1 MSADPGAPAFEEC
14 FLRVMAATATLR
26 RPPSWAARRRRTP
39 QAAAGF
45 ALVLARPRLL
55 VRPLAH
61 LLGLVVLLTVAAI
74 AVFNRTGGLPSQVT
88 EDAAALETAAL
99 DTPESALADDADA
112 IDQAVLAQP
121 LEDSTSPQTT
131 PKLRSYT
138 VQEGDTLSIVAA
150 SFALTNETLIWA
162 NELADPD
169 LLLVG
174 SKLVIPR
181 AVGILH
187 HVRPG
192 DTLADLADFYSS
204 DIQRTIEVNDLEPPF
219 MIVVGERLL
228 LPDGKMP
235 PRGLGESDAQTNEGS
250 TSAAST
256 ESARSRPLP
265 YPSGAT
271 ADQARFILSVVEAA
285 RASQRDNGIPA
296 SVSIAQAILESF
308 WGSSRLSRE
317 HNNYF
322 GIKAKERPGS
332 AGVTWFNVW
341 EVIGG
346 ANVTQRQPFRAYK
359 TMGDSFVDHGRFF
372 HQNWRYAA
380 ALAARADPRQFAR
393 EINRAGYATDP
404 AYAHKL
410 IGLMDRFN
418 LYAYDD

>member
-1 MSADPGAPAFEEC
+1 
-14 FLRVMAATATLR
+14 LRAMAATATLR

-45 ALVLARPRLL
+45 TLVVARPRLL
-55 VRPLAH
+55 VRPAAH
-61 LLGLVVLLTVAAI
+61 LIGLLGVIVL
-74 AVFNRTGGLPSQVT
+74 
-88 EDAAALETAAL
+88 AAAVTLNPPGQLSPPALEDTTGLETAAL
-99 DTPESALADDADA
+99 DTSVSFQADEADA
-112 IDQAVLAQP
+112 IDQAALAQP
-121 LEDSTSPQTT
+121 FEESASPEKA
-131 PKLRSYT
+131 PRLRSYT
-138 VQEGDTLSIVAA
+138 VQPGDTLANVAV
-150 SFALTNETLIWA
+150 SHELTTETLIWA

-169 LLLVG
+169 LLSVG
-174 SKLVIPR
+174 SKLVVPR

-204 DIQRTIEVNDLEPPF
+204 DLQRTIDVNDLEPPF

-235 PRGLGESDAQTNEGS
+235 PRGLAEGDAQAGAEASG
-250 TSAAST
+250 SAAV
-256 ESARSRPLP
+256 SASKPLP

-271 ADQARFILSVVEAA
+271 ADQARFILSVAESA
-285 RASQRDNGIPA
+285 RASHRDSGVPA

-322 GIKAKERPGS
+322 GIKAKERPGT
-332 AGVTWFNVW
+332 AGVAWFNVW

-346 ANVTQRQPFRAYK
+346 ANVIQREPFRAYNS
-359 TMGDSFVDHGRFF
+359 MRDSFVDHARFF
-372 HQNWRYAA
+372 HQNRRYAA
-380 ALAARADPRQFAR
+380 AMAARADPRQFAR

-404 AYAHKL
+404 AYAPKL

-418 LYAYDD
+418 LYVYDE